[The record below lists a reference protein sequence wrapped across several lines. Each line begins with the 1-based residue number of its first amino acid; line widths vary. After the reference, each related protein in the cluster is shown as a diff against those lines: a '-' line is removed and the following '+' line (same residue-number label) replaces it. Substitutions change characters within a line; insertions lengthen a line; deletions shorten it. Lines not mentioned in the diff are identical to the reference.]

1 MITKLHQSSHIKGE
15 EWSIRHLCVLFEVNR
30 GWYYEREKVVA
41 QKQKVEAELK
51 REVEKIVLE
60 FPGYGY
66 RRVAVSLQKSGISIG
81 WGRVL
86 KLLRKWGLLCR
97 PVRKKKVIT
106 TQSDPKAE
114 HAANLLVKAKKAGE
128 INGLNRAWVGDVMY
142 VVTRKEQ
149 GYLASLLDGC
159 SRRVVGWALGRANDT
174 ALTLKALNCAIAKR
188 QPPPGLIH
196 HSDRGS
202 NYTSAE
208 YQARLTQIGAKI
220 SHSRPGCPQENG
232 MVESFNKTVSYEKL
246 FLEEYESLAEVESSL
261 ESWLEPLY
269 NGRRLHSS
277 LGYQSPVEY
286 ELNWL
291 KQVQQCGTVDS

>member
-1 MITKLHQSSHIKGE
+1 MITKLHQSSQAQGE

-66 RRVAVSLQKSGISIG
+66 RRVAVSLQKSGISLG

-106 TQSDPKAE
+106 THSDPKAE

-149 GYLASLLDGC
+149 GYFEM
-159 SRRVVGWALGRANDT
+159 
-174 ALTLKALNCAIAKR
+174 
-188 QPPPGLIH
+188 QPL
-196 HSDRGS
+196 
-202 NYTSAE
+202 
-208 YQARLTQIGAKI
+208 
-220 SHSRPGCPQENG
+220 
-232 MVESFNKTVSYEKL
+232 
-246 FLEEYESLAEVESSL
+246 
-261 ESWLEPLY
+261 
-269 NGRRLHSS
+269 
-277 LGYQSPVEY
+277 
-286 ELNWL
+286 
-291 KQVQQCGTVDS
+291 

>member
-1 MITKLHQSSHIKGE
+1 MISQLHQHSKE
-15 EWSIRHLCVLFEVNR
+15 QDAQWSIRHLCGLFEINR
-30 GWYYEREKVVA
+30 GWYYERQKVVA

-51 REVEKIVLE
+51 GEIEKIVLE

-66 RRVAVSLQKSGISIG
+66 RRVGAALQKSGLNIG

-106 TQSDPKAE
+106 TQSDPKAP
-114 HAANLLVKAKKAGE
+114 HAANLLLKAKKAGE
-128 INGLNRAWVGDVMY
+128 ISEPNRAWVGDVMY

-159 SRRVVGWALGRANDT
+159 SRRVVGWALSRANDT
-174 ALTLKALNCAIAKR
+174 ALTLKALNQAIATR
-188 QPPPGLIH
+188 RPPPGLIH
-196 HSDRGS
+196 HTDQGS
-202 NYTSAE
+202 NYTSAP
-208 YQARLTQIGAKI
+208 YQARLAQIGAKV

-232 MVESFNKTVSYEKL
+232 MAESFNKTVSYEKL
-246 FLEEYESLAEVESSL
+246 FLEEYETLAEVEKSL

-269 NGRRLHSS
+269 NERRLHSS
-277 LGYQSPVEY
+277 LGYQSPVEF
-286 ELNWL
+286 EQNWL
-291 KQVQQCGTVDS
+291 KQLTEGGPVDS